1 MKTEVMKMG
10 AHCAADDF
18 RVPDV
23 NGSGQSDRPA
33 GSKSRG
39 GADDCPY
46 VPWVLDGVQ
55 HDKPQLRSALEVA
68 QPARRRTNHRE
79 YSLRGLGLGSA
90 GELAFSHLTVVY
102 AALRQRRAKLASAL
116 GAIELRRRQDT
127 DDFELRTKQLFVGA
141 HTFHNKV
148 ALALTRA
155 SSAEIARESQQA
167 HGVIQ

>member
-1 MKTEVMKMG
+1 MG

-23 NGSGQSDRPA
+23 NGSWQGNRPA

-39 GADDCPY
+39 GANNCTD
-46 VPWVLDGVQ
+46 VPRVLYGVQ
-55 HDKPQLRSALEVA
+55 HDEPQLGSALEVA
-68 QPARRRTNHRE
+68 QPARRRSNHRE
-79 YSLRGLGLGSA
+79 YSLRRLGLGGA
-90 GELAFSHLTVVY
+90 GELAFGHLTVVH
-102 AALRQRRAKLASAL
+102 AALRQRRAKLTPAL
-116 GAIELRRRQDT
+116 GAIELWRGQNAN
-127 DDFELRTKQLFVGA
+127 DFELRAKQLFVGA

-155 SSAEIARESQQA
+155 SSTEIARESQQA